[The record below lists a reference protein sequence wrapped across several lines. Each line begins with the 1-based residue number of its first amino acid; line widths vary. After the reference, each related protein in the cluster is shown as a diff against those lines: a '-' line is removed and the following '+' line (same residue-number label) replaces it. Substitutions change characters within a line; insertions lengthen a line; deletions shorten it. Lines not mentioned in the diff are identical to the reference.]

1 MLRYPDGV
9 RTRQLVRLRVRC
21 WGTEVYTG
29 HQLLRW
35 RLGQSLAL
43 QRFLVVPIFLS
54 AQFHHQPCRRSAVL
68 FIQVSL
74 RLEREQCLQ
83 RLSPLRA

>member
-1 MLRYPDGV
+1 MLRYPVGV
-9 RTRQLVRLRVRC
+9 RTRRLVRLRVWS
-21 WGTEVYTG
+21 WGTEVCTG
-29 HQLLRW
+29 HQILCW

-43 QRFLVVPIFLS
+43 QRFLGMPIFLS
-54 AQFHHQPCRRSAVL
+54 AQFHRQPCRRSAVL

-83 RLSPLRA
+83 RQSPLRF